1 MAPTYRSHSAG
12 GLGGART
19 LDGGMILS
27 EPTVYIDFL
36 CPWAYRGAMWLAEVE
51 KAGRIRP
58 QFRFFSLSQNHDA
71 RQGSPQPAVWERNPH
86 AKGLPAFLA
95 ATAARAQG
103 VEAGER
109 FRLGL
114 QRARHEDHLPVDER
128 TTHRLVAERSELDV
142 ARFER
147 DVEQSDFTTLARE
160 HSEAVRR
167 GVFGV
172 PTLVWPEGRS
182 YYLKITELIPPD
194 RAVALYDAIETVHRF
209 GEVIEIKT
217 PESEG
222 TLAA

>member
-1 MAPTYRSHSAG
+1 MTS
-12 GLGGART
+12 
-19 LDGGMILS
+19 S
-27 EPTVYIDFL
+27 EPIVYIDFL

-58 QFRFFSLSQNHDA
+58 QYRFFSLILRRADWLLGPV
-71 RQGSPQPAVWERNPH
+71 QGPEE
-86 AKGLPAFLA
+86 GD
-95 ATAARAQG
+95 
-103 VEAGER
+103 R
-109 FRLGL
+109 FRIAL
-114 QRARHEDHLPVDER
+114 QRARHEDHLSVDEHA
-128 TTHRLVAERSELDV
+128 THRLVAERAGLDI
-142 ARFER
+142 ARWEDDLGR
-147 DVEQSDFTTLARE
+147 TDFSTLARE
-160 HSEAVRR
+160 HQEAVQR

-182 YYLKITELIPPD
+182 YYLKITELIPAE

>member
-1 MAPTYRSHSAG
+1 MSV
-12 GLGGART
+12 
-19 LDGGMILS
+19 S

-58 QFRFFSLSQNHDA
+58 QFRFFSLSQNHEA
-71 RQGSPQPAVWERNPH
+71 HRGSPEPPIWERDLKAP
-86 AKGLPAFLA
+86 GLAAFLA

-103 VEAGER
+103 AEPGDR
-109 FRLGL
+109 FRLAL
-114 QRARHEDHLPVDER
+114 QRARHEDHLPVDQDA
-128 TTHRLVAERSELDV
+128 THRVAAERAGLDV
-142 ARFER
+142 ARW
-147 DVEQSDFTTLARE
+147 EQDLKATDFTMLAGE
-160 HSEAVRR
+160 HAEAVRR

-182 YYLKITELIPPD
+182 YYLKITDLIPPD
-194 RAVALYDAIETVHRF
+194 RAVPLYDAIETVHRF

>member
-1 MAPTYRSHSAG
+1 MTV
-12 GLGGART
+12 
-19 LDGGMILS
+19 S

-51 KAGRIRP
+51 RAGRIRP
-58 QFRFFSLSQNHDA
+58 QFRFFSLSQNHEA
-71 RQGSPQPAVWERNPH
+71 RGGSPQPPIWERDLK
-86 AKGLPAFLA
+86 AQGLGAFLA

-103 VEAGER
+103 AEAGDR

-114 QRARHEDHLPVDER
+114 QSARHEDHLPVDQHE
-128 TTHRLVAERSELDV
+128 THRVAAERAGLDV
-142 ARFER
+142 ARW
-147 DVEQSDFTTLARE
+147 EQDLKATDFTTLARE
-160 HSEAVRR
+160 HAEAVRR

-182 YYLKITELIPPD
+182 YYMKITDLIPPD

>member
-1 MAPTYRSHSAG
+1 MSAG
-12 GLGGART
+12 EL
-19 LDGGMILS
+19 
-27 EPTVYIDFL
+27 TVYIDFL
-36 CPWAYRGAMWLAEVE
+36 CPWAYRGSMWLADVE

-58 QFRFFSLSQNHDA
+58 HWRFFSLSQNHDA
-71 RQGSPQPAVWERNPH
+71 HQGLAEPPVWERDPR
-86 AKGLPAFLA
+86 AKGLTAFLA

-103 VEAGER
+103 EDAGNR

-114 QRARHEDHLPVDER
+114 QRARHEEHLPVDER
-128 TTHRLVAERSELDV
+128 STHRLVAERAKLDV
-142 ARFER
+142 ARWEL
-147 DVEQSDFTTLARE
+147 DVQTADFGPLAAE
-160 HSEAVRR
+160 HAEAVRR

-182 YYLKITELIPPD
+182 YYLKITDLIPGD

>member
-1 MAPTYRSHSAG
+1 M
-12 GLGGART
+12 
-19 LDGGMILS
+19 S
-27 EPTVYIDFL
+27 EPIVYIDFL
-36 CPWAYRGAMWLAEVE
+36 CPWAYRGATWLADVA
-51 KAGRIRP
+51 KAGRAQP
-58 QFRFFSLSQNHDA
+58 EFRFFSLSQNHDA
-71 RQGSPQPAVWERNPH
+71 REGAGRPPVWVRNPK

-103 VEAGER
+103 ADAGDR
-109 FRLGL
+109 FRLAL
-114 QRARHEDHLPVDER
+114 QRARHEDHRPVDEH
-128 TTHRLVAERSELDV
+128 TTQRLAAERAGLDV
-142 ARFER
+142 ARWED
-147 DVEQSDFTTLARE
+147 DVRRSDFSTLASE
-160 HSEAVRR
+160 HMDAVRR

-182 YYLKITELIPPD
+182 YYLKISELIPAE

>member
-1 MAPTYRSHSAG
+1 MSAG
-12 GLGGART
+12 Q
-19 LDGGMILS
+19 
-27 EPTVYIDFL
+27 PTVYIDFL
-36 CPWAYRGAMWLAEVE
+36 CPWAYRGAMWIAEVE
-51 KAGRIRP
+51 KAGRIKP
-58 QFRFFSLSQNHDA
+58 EFRFFSLSQNHAAHD
-71 RQGSPQPAVWERNPH
+71 GTGDPPVWERNP
-86 AKGLPAFLA
+86 AAAGLEAFRA

-103 VEAGER
+103 PELAER

-114 QRARHEDHLPVDER
+114 QRARHEDHWKVDDP
-128 TTHRLVAERSELDV
+128 TTHGLVAERVGLDV
-142 ARFER
+142 PRWETDLKR
-147 DVEQSDFTTLARE
+147 TDFSTLARE
-160 HSEAVRR
+160 HEEAVHR

-182 YYLKITELIPPD
+182 YYLKITDLVPAE

>member
-1 MAPTYRSHSAG
+1 MTISG
-12 GLGGART
+12 Q
-19 LDGGMILS
+19 
-27 EPTVYIDFL
+27 PTVYIDFL
-36 CPWAYRGAMWLAEVE
+36 CPWAYRGAMWLAEV
-51 KAGRIRP
+51 ARTGRIQP
-58 QFRFFSLSQNHDA
+58 EFRFFSLSQNHDA
-71 RQGSPQPAVWERNPH
+71 REGAGTPPVWARNPK

-103 VEAGER
+103 AEAGER
-109 FRLGL
+109 FRMAL
-114 QRARHEDHLPVDER
+114 QRARHEDHRPVDDHS
-128 TTHRLVAERSELDV
+128 THRLVAERVDLDV
-142 ARFER
+142 AHWE
-147 DVEQSDFTTLARE
+147 DGLKQTDFSTLARE
-160 HSEAVRR
+160 HSEAVKR

-182 YYLKITELIPPD
+182 YYLKITELIPAE

>member
-1 MAPTYRSHSAG
+1 MT
-12 GLGGART
+12 
-19 LDGGMILS
+19 IS

-58 QFRFFSLSQNHDA
+58 QYRFFSLSQNHATHEGQVQPVWA
-71 RQGSPQPAVWERNPH
+71 RDPNAQ
-86 AKGLPAFLA
+86 GLPAFLA

-103 VEAGER
+103 TELGDR
-109 FRLGL
+109 FRLAL
-114 QRARHEDHLPVDER
+114 QEARHRDHLPVDQHA
-128 TTHRLVAERSELDV
+128 THRAVAERAGLDV
-142 ARFER
+142 TRWETDLKAT
-147 DVEQSDFTTLARE
+147 DFTTLALE
-160 HSEAVRR
+160 HDEAVRR

-182 YYLKITELIPPD
+182 YYVKITDLIPSD
-194 RAVALYDAIETVHRF
+194 RAVPLYDAIETVHRF

>member
-1 MAPTYRSHSAG
+1 MTV
-12 GLGGART
+12 
-19 LDGGMILS
+19 S

-58 QFRFFSLSQNHDA
+58 QFRFFSLSQNHAA
-71 RQGSPQPAVWERNPH
+71 REEPPQPPAWERDPQ

-103 VEAGER
+103 DDAGDR
-109 FRLGL
+109 FRLAL
-114 QRARHEDHLPVDER
+114 QRARHEDHLPVDQR
-128 TTHRLVAERSELDV
+128 ATHRVAAQRAGLDV
-142 ARFER
+142 ARWEADLR
-147 DVEQSDFTTLARE
+147 AADFATLARE
-160 HSEAVRR
+160 HAEAVRR

-182 YYLKITELIPPD
+182 YYLKITDLISPD

>member
-1 MAPTYRSHSAG
+1 MSAG
-12 GLGGART
+12 EL
-19 LDGGMILS
+19 
-27 EPTVYIDFL
+27 TVYIDFL
-36 CPWAYRGAMWLAEVE
+36 CPWAYRGSMWLADVE
-51 KAGRIRP
+51 KAGRVRP
-58 QFRFFSLSQNHDA
+58 QWGFFSLSQNHEA
-71 RQGSPQPAVWERNPH
+71 RGGTPEPPTWERNPQ

-103 VEAGER
+103 EDAGNR
-109 FRLGL
+109 FRLAL
-114 QRARHEDHLPVDER
+114 QRARHEDHLPVDQHS
-128 TTHRLVAERSELDV
+128 THRLAAERAKLDV
-142 ARFER
+142 ARWEL
-147 DVEQSDFTTLARE
+147 DVQTADFGTLAAE
-160 HSEAVRR
+160 HTEAVRR

-182 YYLKITELIPPD
+182 YYLKITDLIPGD

>member
-1 MAPTYRSHSAG
+1 MTV
-12 GLGGART
+12 
-19 LDGGMILS
+19 S

-36 CPWAYRGAMWLAEVE
+36 CPWAYRGSMWLAEVA

-58 QFRFFSLSQNHDA
+58 QYRFFSLSQNHQA
-71 RQGSPQPAVWERNPH
+71 REGSANPPVWERDPQ

-95 ATAARAQG
+95 ATAARVQG
-103 VEAGER
+103 AELGDR
-109 FRLGL
+109 FRLAL
-114 QRARHEDHLPVDER
+114 QRARHEDHLPLDQFA
-128 TTHRLVAERSELDV
+128 THRLAAEHAGLDI
-142 ARFER
+142 ARWEK
-147 DVEQSDFTTLARE
+147 DIKSTDFATLANE
-160 HSEAVRR
+160 HAEAVRR

-182 YYLKITELIPPD
+182 YYLKITDLIPSD
-194 RAVALYDAIETVHRF
+194 RAVPLYDAIETVHRF

>member
-1 MAPTYRSHSAG
+1 MT
-12 GLGGART
+12 
-19 LDGGMILS
+19 IS

-58 QFRFFSLSQNHDA
+58 EFRFFSLSQNHQA
-71 RQGSPQPAVWERNPH
+71 REGSPNPPVWERDPQ

-103 VEAGER
+103 AELGDR
-109 FRLGL
+109 FRLAL
-114 QRARHEDHLPVDER
+114 ARARHEDHMPLDQHA
-128 TTHRLVAERSELDV
+128 THRVVAERAGLDV
-142 ARFER
+142 ARWEQ
-147 DVEQSDFTTLARE
+147 DVKAADFTTLAGE
-160 HSEAVRR
+160 HAEAVRR
-167 GVFGV
+167 GAFGV

-182 YYLKITELIPPD
+182 YYVKITDLIPSE
-194 RAVALYDAIETVHRF
+194 RAVPLYDAIETVHRF